1 MIGGDCMLKE
11 MFLAGLGAVSLTK
24 DKLEEIAQELIK
36 RGELTA
42 EDKNNFINNAL
53 SSVNKQKQAIKD
65 KAYENFQQLAKE
77 ANLVTRDEYNL
88 LLERVAELERKLNQA
103 DINNQNL

>member
-1 MIGGDCMLKE
+1 MLKE

-42 EDKNNFINNAL
+42 EEKNNFINNAL
-53 SSVNKQKQAIKD
+53 SSVNKQKQIIKD

-88 LLERVAELERKLNQA
+88 LLERVAELESKINQSNI
-103 DINNQNL
+103 DNQNL

>member
-1 MIGGDCMLKE
+1 MLKE

-77 ANLVTRDEYNL
+77 ANLVTRDEFNL
-88 LLERVAELERKLNQA
+88 LLERVAELENKLNQA
-103 DINNQNL
+103 NIDNQNM

>member
-1 MIGGDCMLKE
+1 MLKE

-53 SSVNKQKQAIKD
+53 SSVNKQKQIIKD

-88 LLERVAELERKLNQA
+88 LLERVAELESKLNQSNM
-103 DINNQNL
+103 NNQNM

>member
-1 MIGGDCMLKE
+1 MLKE

-42 EDKNNFINNAL
+42 EEKDNFINNAL
-53 SSVNKQKQAIKD
+53 SSVNKQKQIIKD

-88 LLERVAELERKLNQA
+88 LLERVAELESKINQSNI
-103 DINNQNL
+103 DNQNL

>member
-1 MIGGDCMLKE
+1 MLKE

-53 SSVNKQKQAIKD
+53 SSVNKQKQIIKD

-77 ANLVTRDEYNL
+77 ANLVTRDEFNL
-88 LLERVAELERKLNQA
+88 LLERVAELESKLNQVN
-103 DINNQNL
+103 INNQNL

>member
-1 MIGGDCMLKE
+1 MIGGDSMLKE

>member
-1 MIGGDCMLKE
+1 MLKE

-42 EDKNNFINNAL
+42 EEKNNFINNAL
-53 SSVNKQKQAIKD
+53 SSVNKQKQIIKD

-88 LLERVAELERKLNQA
+88 LLERVAELESKLNQSNM
-103 DINNQNL
+103 NNQNM

>member
-1 MIGGDCMLKE
+1 MLKE

-53 SSVNKQKQAIKD
+53 SSVNKQKQIIKD
-65 KAYENFQQLAKE
+65 KAYENFQQLARE

>member
-1 MIGGDCMLKE
+1 MLKE

-42 EDKNNFINNAL
+42 EEKIIL
-53 SSVNKQKQAIKD
+53 
-65 KAYENFQQLAKE
+65 
-77 ANLVTRDEYNL
+77 
-88 LLERVAELERKLNQA
+88 
-103 DINNQNL
+103 

>member
-1 MIGGDCMLKE
+1 MLKE

-88 LLERVAELERKLNQA
+88 LLERVAELENKLNQA
-103 DINNQNL
+103 NIDNQNM

>member
-1 MIGGDCMLKE
+1 MLKE

-42 EDKNNFINNAL
+42 EEKDNFINNAL
-53 SSVNKQKQAIKD
+53 SSVNKQKQIIKD

-88 LLERVAELERKLNQA
+88 LLERVAELESKLNQV